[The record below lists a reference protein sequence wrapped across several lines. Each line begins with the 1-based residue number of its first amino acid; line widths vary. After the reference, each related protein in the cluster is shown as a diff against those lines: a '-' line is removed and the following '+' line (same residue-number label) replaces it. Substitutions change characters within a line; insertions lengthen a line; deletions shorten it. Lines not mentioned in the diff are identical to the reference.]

1 MRALVAAVA
10 LAAFAPAA
18 AEARPVEVLR
28 GEVRPVGHDA
38 RGVAT
43 VVAQGGGRRVLSLRR
58 FRLDPGPRVR
68 VWLVPRS
75 ARSDGQ
81 VPRDRVDLGA
91 LKGSRGDQQYRIP
104 RHVDLRRFS
113 SVVLWCVP
121 FTQTL
126 ARADLRPS

>member
-1 MRALVAAVA
+1 VRTVLVAAA
-10 LAAFAPAA
+10 LAAGLPAVA
-18 AEARPVEVLR
+18 DARPVEVLR
-28 GEVRPVGHDA
+28 GEVRGVGHDA
-38 RGVAT
+38 RGVAA
-43 VVAQGGGRRVLSLRR
+43 VVAEGGGRRVLTLRR

-68 VWLVPRS
+68 VWLVPRA
-75 ARSDGQ
+75 ARGDGQ
-81 VPRDRVDLGA
+81 VPRDRIDLGA

-104 RHVDLRRFS
+104 RSVDLRRYR